1 MTDALKQAA
10 QQALE
15 ALTNSVDLV
24 QADYDSSWKHG
35 IPQRKAQLDAQLAEL
50 ELHKAAIE
58 SLRAAL
64 SAPQPAAPQAV
75 PVAWRVHPF
84 AHGIGHEGIYA
95 ITTHTYQVEAWKR
108 KGFTVEPLYTAP
120 QPSPQ
125 PAAPAPAQSVPPTMP
140 PAYML
145 AKLQMVMPLFQES
158 RDALTAITEQ
168 QRKLHGISPTLAER
182 MDEAGTFSLDDWQR
196 VDGIKQPGSEAC

>member
-125 PAAPAPAQSVPPTMP
+125 PAAPAPAQAVPQGPTD
-140 PAYML
+140 AQIL
-145 AKLQMVMPLFQES
+145 AAARAMNK
-158 RDALTAITEQ
+158 LTAD
-168 QRKLHGISPTLAER
+168 ACNV
-182 MDEAGTFSLDDWQR
+182 DEADHWKLYGNSQIIDASVILR
-196 VDGIKQPGSEAC
+196 AAHSIGIKQPGSEA

>member
-125 PAAPAPAQSVPPTMP
+125 PAAPAPAQAVPLTDFQIDAVTEAAHQTLRRACSGAQGQQMTMW
-140 PAYML
+140 
-145 AKLQMVMPLFQES
+145 
-158 RDALTAITEQ
+158 
-168 QRKLHGISPTLAER
+168 HGIEAHVVRATER
-182 MDEAGTFSLDDWQR
+182 AH
-196 VDGIKQPGSEAC
+196 GIKQPGSEAC